1 MAVYLEIVDVYA
13 REILDSRGNPTVE
26 AEVNV
31 KDGEHVFTGR
41 ASVPSGASTGEHE
54 AKELRDTDSGRYH
67 GKGVHQAVVNVN
79 DRIKAV
85 LLGKDAANQ
94 VLIDQILNC
103 TDGTENMCK
112 GIESAIT
119 PLSGRSIRN
128 PDANADDE
136 YFEWGASCRQHG
148 GFSGVYD
155 RAGGGTG

>member
-26 AEVNV
+26 AEVKV

-79 DRIKAV
+79 DRINGRFAWKRCS
-85 LLGKDAANQ
+85 K
-94 VLIDQILNC
+94 
-103 TDGTENMCK
+103 
-112 GIESAIT
+112 
-119 PLSGRSIRN
+119 SGADRS
-128 PDANADDE
+128 DFKLYGWYGE
-136 YFEWGASCRQHG
+136 
-148 GFSGVYD
+148 
-155 RAGGGTG
+155 

>member
-67 GKGVHQAVVNVN
+67 EKACIRQWSMSMTGSRPFCLEKMQ
-79 DRIKAV
+79 RIR
-85 LLGKDAANQ
+85 
-94 VLIDQILNC
+94 C
-103 TDGTENMCK
+103 
-112 GIESAIT
+112 
-119 PLSGRSIRN
+119 
-128 PDANADDE
+128 
-136 YFEWGASCRQHG
+136 
-148 GFSGVYD
+148 
-155 RAGGGTG
+155 